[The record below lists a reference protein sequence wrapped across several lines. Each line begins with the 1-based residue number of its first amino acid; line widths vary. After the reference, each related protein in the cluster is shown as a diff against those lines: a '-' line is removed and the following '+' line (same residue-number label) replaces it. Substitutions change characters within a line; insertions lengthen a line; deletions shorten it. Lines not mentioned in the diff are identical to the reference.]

1 MNEDTIELT
10 LNSPITEEQWD
21 VITDVDFDNTDR
33 ISFHTKHGKE
43 VEFVK
48 HIRGRW
54 VLMSDIDGDY
64 YCCSQCGEELPRY
77 SLNTPT
83 WDGPYTY
90 LRSIDKS
97 NFCPNCGADMRKGEE
112 EQDD

>member
-1 MNEDTIELT
+1 MIEGTIELT

-21 VITDVDFDNTDR
+21 VITDVDFDNTDK

-48 HIRGRW
+48 RIRGRW
-54 VLMSDIDGDY
+54 IHMSDSDGDY

-77 SLNTPT
+77 SLETAT
-83 WDGPYTY
+83 WDNPFPQRQSVNET
-90 LRSIDKS
+90 
-97 NFCPNCGADMRKGEE
+97 NFCPNCGSDNREE
-112 EQDD
+112 VQDE